1 MSSLLGYIIIK
12 FDLGG
17 PLNSFQKNSQIG
29 QILQLGKVW
38 EKNILLT
45 LVRKPS
51 QFHFGH

>member
-29 QILQLGKVW
+29 QILQLGKSVG
-38 EKNILLT
+38 ENILLA
-45 LVRKPS
+45 LVRKKVILVVR
-51 QFHFGH
+51 